1 MRRTRAA
8 AALTLL
14 AAGMLLATAPPLAA
28 ADPVRLTIGVI
39 GPIGSIDIAKGT
51 SDAANEV
58 WKLQY
63 PTLTGFAVDDLETVP
78 GIADAWTANA
88 DGHGYTYT
96 LGAATWSD
104 GKPVTA
110 ADVAS
115 SLRRARDEDWPSA
128 AGLLDGLDARVVDDR
143 TVEITTTGEIG
154 ALPTLPLHIVPES
167 GDSKVSAGDFV
178 VTAADDSE
186 VRMEV
191 IDRPGRPALDEIVF
205 RSYSDAAALEH
216 ALGRGD
222 VDIAAGFANDD
233 LAAVRAIDG
242 AIAIHSNDGD
252 QWYLQAR
259 VGDPI
264 LRQAIARAID
274 RDALVGSAVAG
285 VGRPAVAPIVA
296 RGQEWQLDDAEVQ
309 TLAEQLRFAPD
320 DAKALVQ
327 KLATVPTLT
336 LAAPDDAVGDA
347 IADSVIAA
355 LDAVGVTVERVG
367 GGAPADLTV
376 ARRDPTDDPTA
387 ALAQYTCSAG
397 IWCDARYDA
406 AFAQYSATSDPA
418 TRQAA
423 ARTMV
428 RRLTDGLPEI
438 VLFAPD
444 ELQAYRVD
452 NVAGIQRDPDVSR
465 LVVFWPSAE
474 QYRGMVPAAAAAS
487 EELPAVTF
495 AALALAS
502 AAVVAAGVVVID
514 RRIQARR

>member
-1 MRRTRAA
+1 VRRTRAA
-8 AALTLL
+8 AALLVL
-14 AAGMLLATAPPLAA
+14 AAGIALATVTPLAA
-28 ADPVRLTIGVI
+28 AEPVRLTIGVI
-39 GPIGSIDIAKGT
+39 GPIGSIDIAQGT

-78 GIADAWTANA
+78 GVADAWTANA

-96 LGAATWSD
+96 LGSATWSD
-104 GKPVTA
+104 GRPVTA

-115 SLRRARDEDWPSA
+115 SLQRARDEDWPSA
-128 AGLLDGLDARVVDDR
+128 AGLLDGLDARVVDDH
-143 TVEITTTGEIG
+143 TVVITTTGNIG
-154 ALPTLPLHIVPES
+154 ALPTLPLHIVPEN

-178 VTAADDSE
+178 VAGAGNSE

-191 IDRPGRPALDEIVF
+191 VDRPGRPALDEIVF

-216 ALGRGD
+216 ALGGGE

-233 LAAVRAIDG
+233 LAGVRAIDG

-259 VGDPI
+259 VGEPT

-285 VGRPAVAPIVA
+285 VGRPAVAPIAA
-296 RGQEWQLDDAEVQ
+296 RGQEWQLDDAEIQ
-309 TLAEQLRFAPD
+309 TLAEQLRYAPD
-320 DAKALVQ
+320 DAKTLVQ
-327 KLATVPTLT
+327 ALGTVPTLT
-336 LAAPDDAVGDA
+336 LAAPDHAVGDA

-355 LDAVGVTVERVG
+355 LDAVGISVERVG
-367 GGAPADLTV
+367 GAAADLTV

-387 ALAQYTCSAG
+387 ALTQYTCSGG
-397 IWCDARYDA
+397 IWCDAEYDA
-406 AFAQYSATSDPA
+406 AFARYSATSDPA
-418 TRQAA
+418 VRQAA

-487 EELPAVTF
+487 EELPVGTF
-495 AALALAS
+495 AALAIAS
-502 AAVVAAGVVVID
+502 AAVVTAGVVVID

>member
-1 MRRTRAA
+1 M
-8 AALTLL
+8 
-14 AAGMLLATAPPLAA
+14 
-28 ADPVRLTIGVI
+28 
-39 GPIGSIDIAKGT
+39 
-51 SDAANEV
+51 

-63 PTLTGFAVDDLETVP
+63 PTLTAFAVDDLETVP

-88 DGHGYTYT
+88 DGHGYAYT

-104 GKPVTA
+104 GQPVTA
-110 ADVAS
+110 ADVVS

-233 LAAVRAIDG
+233 LAAVQRDRRC
-242 AIAIHSNDGD
+242 D
-252 QWYLQAR
+252 R
-259 VGDPI
+259 DPQQ
-264 LRQAIARAID
+264 RRRPVVPASCASATRSSGRPSRRAID
-274 RDALVGSAVAG
+274 RDTLVGSAVAG

-327 KLATVPTLT
+327 QLATVPTLT

>member
-1 MRRTRAA
+1 VRRPRAA
-8 AALTLL
+8 AALLVL
-14 AAGMLLATAPPLAA
+14 AVGILFATAPPLAA

-39 GPIGSIDIAKGT
+39 GPIGSIDIAHGT

-58 WKLQY
+58 WKLEY
-63 PTLTGFAVDDLETVP
+63 PTLTGFSVDDLETVP
-78 GIADAWTANA
+78 GVGDAWTANA

-96 LGAATWSD
+96 LGSATWSD
-104 GKPVTA
+104 GRPVTA
-110 ADVAS
+110 ADVVS
-115 SLRRARDEDWPSA
+115 SLQRARDEDWPYA

-143 TVEITTTGEIG
+143 TVAITTTGDIG
-154 ALPTLPLHIVPES
+154 ALPTLPLHIVPAS

-178 VTAADDSE
+178 VADAGDDE
-186 VRMEV
+186 VRMAV

-205 RSYSDAAALEH
+205 RSYSDAAALKH
-216 ALGRGD
+216 AFGRGD

-242 AIAIHSNDGD
+242 ATAIHSNDGD

-259 VGDPI
+259 VDEPI

-296 RGQEWQLDDAEVQ
+296 RGQEWQLSEAEVQ
-309 TLAEQLRFAPD
+309 ALADQLRFAPD
-320 DAKALVQ
+320 DAKTLVQ
-327 KLATVPTLT
+327 ELGTVPTLT

-347 IADSVIAA
+347 IADSVVAA
-355 LDAVGVTVERVG
+355 LDAVGITVERVD
-367 GGAPADLTV
+367 GAAADLTV

-387 ALAQYTCSAG
+387 ALAQYTCAGG
-397 IWCDARYDA
+397 IWCDAEYDA
-406 AFAQYSATSDPA
+406 AFAQYSATTDPA
-418 TRQAA
+418 VRHAA
-423 ARTMV
+423 TRTMV

-452 NVAGIQRDPDVSR
+452 NIAGIQREPDVSR

-487 EELPAVTF
+487 EELPTGTF
-495 AALALAS
+495 AALAIAS
-502 AAVVAAGVVVID
+502 AAVVTAGVVVID